1 MHLAEE
7 EPLEGH
13 GSLSPARAGG
23 ELQSTSAVPVLSRD
37 PRGPRVPVA
46 EVWAPG
52 RRRRPL
58 TPPVVCAEENEF
70 ILFATR
76 KSIHR
81 YDLASGATEQL
92 PLAGLRAA
100 VALDFDYA
108 RNCLY
113 WSDLALD
120 LIQVSGPGR
129 LGAVLAPA
137 RQIHFFPSGRRR
149 GGQRVQSAHL
159 GADGRTQR

>member
-1 MHLAEE
+1 MRTRPGCRDAAH
-7 EPLEGH
+7 PL
-13 GSLSPARAGG
+13 S
-23 ELQSTSAVPVLSRD
+23 
-37 PRGPRVPVA
+37 
-46 EVWAPG
+46 
-52 RRRRPL
+52 
-58 TPPVVCAEENEF
+58 VVCAEENEF

-92 PLAGLRAA
+92 PLSGLRAA

-120 LIQVSGPGR
+120 LIQVSGPG
-129 LGAVLAPA
+129 A
-137 RQIHFFPSGRRR
+137 RACI
-149 GGQRVQSAHL
+149 A
-159 GADGRTQR
+159 